1 MGYSTWLAIRPHYRS
16 TRFEVKS
23 ASLPCKIRKVQSPE
37 VSKGTVRVFPPG
49 FIVELL
55 AKMPASKRPDD
66 ELERM
71 IAARKK
77 RNRERELAEINDF
90 ISIVTRVYA
99 SAGAVDRLGV
109 DLKNNDKKRRKK
121 NLREMR

>member
-1 MGYSTWLAIRPHYRS
+1 
-16 TRFEVKS
+16 
-23 ASLPCKIRKVQSPE
+23 
-37 VSKGTVRVFPPG
+37 
-49 FIVELL
+49 
-55 AKMPASKRPDD
+55 MPVSKRPDD

-90 ISIVTRVYA
+90 ISIVTRAYA

-109 DLKNNDKKRRKK
+109 DLANNDKKRRKK

>member
-1 MGYSTWLAIRPHYRS
+1 
-16 TRFEVKS
+16 
-23 ASLPCKIRKVQSPE
+23 
-37 VSKGTVRVFPPG
+37 
-49 FIVELL
+49 
-55 AKMPASKRPDD
+55 MPAGKRPDD

-77 RNRERELAEINDF
+77 RNRERELAEIKDF
-90 ISIVTRVYA
+90 ISVVTHTYS

-109 DLKNNDKKRRKK
+109 DMANHNEKRRKK